1 MGQVISL
8 DDHRAAR
15 RPARSPISRLERSVR
30 RLEVRVGRTAG
41 RMSATVERELLLIV
55 GAVSAGRTEEA
66 ATRAERLAGLLE
78 HPAASWS

>member
-1 MGQVISL
+1 MGELISL
-8 DDHRAAR
+8 DDHRAAG
-15 RPARSPISRLERSVR
+15 ASGRSPIARLERSVR
-30 RLEVRVGRTAG
+30 RLEARVGRTAG

-66 ATRAERLAGLLE
+66 ASRAERLAGLLE

>member
-8 DDHRAAR
+8 AERRAAR
-15 RPARSPISRLERSVR
+15 TPAPTALSRLERSVG
-30 RLEVRVGRTAG
+30 RLDARVGRTAG
-41 RMSATVERELLLIV
+41 RMTATVERELLLIV
-55 GAVSAGRTEEA
+55 RAVSSGRTEEA